1 MARLPIRIWR
11 AALPLAL
18 VALVWG
24 LVSTAAAAPAP
35 RTPAPAGMR
44 PTPRTPARPGMRPAP
59 RTPVRRVA
67 KRVGLRVLRIKFKG
81 NRRVESETILRELV
95 TRVDDIFSAFRLRKD
110 IRRIWRM
117 GKFDDIKVDAQRAAG
132 GVILTFIVKEKPS
145 VRKIIVTGNEEVDID
160 KINEVL
166 DLKKGAILNLP
177 AVKKNAEKIREQYL
191 DKGYYLAEVKFQIK
205 YAKKHKVDV
214 YFRVKEGQK
223 VTVREVRF
231 VGNKAVSSDEL
242 ASILRTQSAGY
253 FSFLTSSGNYKDD
266 VFQRDQLLI
275 RAFYYDRGY
284 INVSLSRPHVVLSP
298 DRRFMYITIN
308 VTEGVQY
315 KIGKVTF
322 KGDLLGKKDL
332 MKRAAKGDKAAV
344 RELKKPY
351 FKALNTKTGK
361 IFSRSKLG
369 EDIVRLTGLYK
380 DRGYAFANITPLTNI
395 DMDKRLV
402 HLTFELQK
410 GKLVTIERINI
421 AGNTKTRDK
430 VVRREMVISE
440 GDLYSSRRI
449 AVSKRRVMALG
460 FFKDVNVNTKQGS
473 SDDRIVINVRVTE
486 RPTGTFQIGAG
497 FSSVE
502 NFIAQAQIA
511 QNNLFGR
518 GQSLTLQIQVSGL
531 RQLFLL
537 RFTEPYFLDTR
548 WTFAFS
554 LFNSLTNFESF
565 ARQAYG
571 GSLTWGYPIT
581 HPLRMFLTYKIENV
595 DVNVGSSGIFGGSTQ
610 YGFQMPSGARIAN
623 LFNDGVTSSVRAT
636 VSYDTRNNRLFPSK
650 GMFHSFSTEF
660 ALPYLGSQN
669 VFNRYTL
676 FSRWY
681 FPIVAGIVF
690 KVNAEAGMVVSSEPE
705 GVPIFERFFVGG
717 INSVRGFRPR
727 TLGPRVKVPS
737 SLGPDVT
744 LFNFPRGGNKQLIFN
759 AEIEFPIFEK
769 VGIKGVIF
777 FDAGNAF
784 DDDQTFT
791 LRSDLFGGDPQL
803 NAMLRTSIGFGFRW
817 FSPIGPLRFEWGIP
831 LMRQPGEENIVFEF
845 TIGNFF

>member
-1 MARLPIRIWR
+1 MA
-11 AALPLAL
+11 A
-18 VALVWG
+18 
-24 LVSTAAAAPAP
+24 
-35 RTPAPAGMR
+35 
-44 PTPRTPARPGMRPAP
+44 
-59 RTPVRRVA
+59 RRVA
-67 KRVGLRVLRIKFKG
+67 SPPARAVPRRKALRVVRIQFRG
-81 NRRVESETILRELV
+81 NKRVESETILRELI
-95 TRVDDIFSAFRLRKD
+95 TRVDDVYSPFRLQKD
-110 IRRIWRM
+110 VRRVWRM
-117 GKFDDIKVDAQRAAG
+117 GKFDDIKVDAKRGMG
-132 GVILTFIVKEKPS
+132 GVILTFFVKEKPS
-145 VRKIIVTGNEEVDID
+145 IRKIVVTGNEEVDID

-166 DLKKGAILNLP
+166 DLKKGAILSLP

-191 DKGYYLAEVKFQIK
+191 DKGYYLAEVKFEVK
-205 YAKKHKVDV
+205 YRKNHKVDV
-214 YFRVKEGQK
+214 YFRVKEGEK
-223 VTVREVRF
+223 VTVRQVRF
-231 VGNKAVSSDEL
+231 VGNKAASQSEL
-242 ASILRTQSAGY
+242 ESILRTQSAGY

-275 RAFYYDRGY
+275 RAYYYDRGY
-284 INVSLSRPHVVLSP
+284 INVSLSRPHVVLSA
-298 DRRFMYITIN
+298 DRRYMYITIN
-308 VTEGVQY
+308 ITEGKQY
-315 KIGKVTF
+315 RIGKVRM

-332 MKRAAKGDKAAV
+332 MKRAAKGDKAAIGK
-344 RELKKPY
+344 LKKRF
-351 FKALNTKTGK
+351 FKALKTKSGK
-361 IFSRSKLG
+361 IFSRSELG
-369 EDIVRLTGLYK
+369 QDIVRLTGFYK
-380 DRGYAFANITPLTNI
+380 NRGYAFANVTPLTNI

-410 GKLVTIERINI
+410 GKLVTVERINI

-430 VVRREMVISE
+430 VIRREMIISE
-440 GDLYSSRRI
+440 GDLYSSSRI
-449 AVSKRRVMALG
+449 AISKRRVMALG
-460 FFKDVNVNTKQGS
+460 FFKDVNINTKQGS

-518 GQSLTLQIQVSGL
+518 GQSLTLQAQVSGL

-554 LFNSLTNFESF
+554 VFNSLTNFESF

-581 HPLRMFLTYKIENV
+581 HHLRVFLTYKAEHVKV
-595 DVNVGSSGIFGGSTQ
+595 DVGSTGIFGGSTQ
-610 YGFQMPSGARIAN
+610 YGFEMPAGARIAN
-623 LFNDGVTSSVRAT
+623 LFNDGVTSSARAT

-650 GMFHSFSTEF
+650 GMFHSFSAEF

-681 FPIVAGIVF
+681 FPIWKGIVF
-690 KVNAEAGMVVSSEPE
+690 KVNAEAGMVVSSEPQ

-727 TLGPRVKVPS
+727 TLGPRVPVPN
-737 SLGPDVT
+737 SLDPGEA

-759 AEIEFPIFEK
+759 VEIEFPIFDK

-791 LRSDLFGGDPQL
+791 LRSDLFGGDPQRK
-803 NAMLRTSIGFGFRW
+803 AMLRTSWGFGIRW
-817 FSPIGPLRFEWGIP
+817 FSPIGPLRFEWGVP